1 LTGTA
6 EANSTVKVY
15 DGATLL
21 GSATANG
28 SGAWSF
34 TTGALSNAI
43 HSLTAT
49 ATDAA
54 GSTGAASTALS
65 MTVDAVAPVAPTIAS
80 FSPDSGTVGDHITSD
95 STPMLTG
102 TAAANSTVKVYDG
115 ATLLG
120 SATANGTGAWSY
132 TTAALTNGAHS
143 LTATATDAA
152 GNTGVASAALSVTI
166 DTTTINAPTI
176 NSFSPDSAMVG
187 DGLTDAK
194 ALTLIGAA
202 VASSTVNVYDGTTLL
217 GTAIANGSGAWSIT
231 AATLTDGTHHFT
243 ATDMVS
249 GVTSAKSAA
258 LAVTVDTAAPAAPV
272 ITNDTVVNTYDA
284 AVTGTALDQGHAEAG
299 DIVKVYDGSTLIGMT
314 TTSATAAWSY
324 TTTPLADG
332 YHVLTATV
340 TDVAGNTSVPSQA
353 FDPAIPPAAPVIT
366 TVSPDTGVVGDSITD
381 ANVLMLSGMAAANSA
396 VRIYDGSTLLGAT
409 TVNGSGA
416 WGFTTAK
423 LSDGTH
429 NFTATDTDAYS
440 LTSAASSAFKVTVD
454 TVAPTDVF
462 VSDVKNSNGSFTLTG
477 TALDRGV
484 AEAGDVIKVYD
495 GTTYLGSTADDSNG
509 QWSFTTA
516 ALKNTVH
523 TFTSTASDVAGY
535 VGPSSGVAIYGS
547 TGKNTL
553 ASTAGD
559 DIMTGNGGADT
570 FVFNKS
576 TFGKDVITDFA
587 TQGGHHD
594 VIQFS
599 STVLDS
605 VAAVLAHAAQVGPNV
620 VITADATHAV
630 TLQNETLF
638 ALHSY
643 DFHFV

>member
-1 LTGTA
+1 
-6 EANSTVKVY
+6 
-15 DGATLL
+15 
-21 GSATANG
+21 
-28 SGAWSF
+28 
-34 TTGALSNAI
+34 
-43 HSLTAT
+43 
-49 ATDAA
+49 
-54 GSTGAASTALS
+54 
-65 MTVDAVAPVAPTIAS
+65 M
-80 FSPDSGTVGDHITSD
+80 
-95 STPMLTG
+95 
-102 TAAANSTVKVYDG
+102 
-115 ATLLG
+115 
-120 SATANGTGAWSY
+120 
-132 TTAALTNGAHS
+132 
-143 LTATATDAA
+143 
-152 GNTGVASAALSVTI
+152 
-166 DTTTINAPTI
+166 
-176 NSFSPDSAMVG
+176 
-187 DGLTDAK
+187 
-194 ALTLIGAA
+194 
-202 VASSTVNVYDGTTLL
+202 
-217 GTAIANGSGAWSIT
+217 
-231 AATLTDGTHHFT
+231 
-243 ATDMVS
+243 
-249 GVTSAKSAA
+249 
-258 LAVTVDTAAPAAPV
+258 
-272 ITNDTVVNTYDA
+272 
-284 AVTGTALDQGHAEAG
+284 
-299 DIVKVYDGSTLIGMT
+299 
-314 TTSATAAWSY
+314 
-324 TTTPLADG
+324 
-332 YHVLTATV
+332 
-340 TDVAGNTSVPSQA
+340 
-353 FDPAIPPAAPVIT
+353 
-366 TVSPDTGVVGDSITD
+366 
-381 ANVLMLSGMAAANSA
+381 
-396 VRIYDGSTLLGAT
+396 
-409 TVNGSGA
+409 
-416 WGFTTAK
+416 
-423 LSDGTH
+423 
-429 NFTATDTDAYS
+429 
-440 LTSAASSAFKVTVD
+440 TVD